1 MFDEKNQEQVVEET
15 LEASEIQNVEKASA
29 DDASTTTADNVAE
42 IADYLNPELF
52 NDVKTLSDSDL
63 DENSNPTEV
72 SDELEKKYSST
83 FGDISEHSLIEG
95 RVVGMNDRDVLI
107 DIGFKSEGI
116 IDRSEFK
123 ADDLPVI
130 GDQVEVYL
138 EFIED
143 ASGNTILSKE
153 KADFMRRWKE
163 LKDAF
168 ESEKIIK
175 GKIVRRIKGGLIVDL
190 GVVQAFLP
198 GSQVD
203 VRPIQDF
210 DIYLDREIEIRIV
223 KFNESRKN
231 IVVSHKVILEDS
243 LQEQREALF
252 KELEVG
258 SILEG
263 RVKNVTDFGVFVD
276 LGGIDGLL
284 HITDLSW
291 GRVNHPSEVL
301 SMNDLITVKVI
312 EYDEDRKRV
321 SLGLKQLAPHPWED
335 VEIKY
340 PIGNVVKGKV
350 VSLTNY
356 GCFIEL
362 EPGVEGLVHVSE
374 ISWTK
379 HIKNPSEVY
388 NMGDDVDAKVLSID
402 IEDKKISLGVK
413 QLTPDPWDEIEEKY
427 MVGTVHK
434 AIVQNLTQFG
444 AFAALEEG
452 IDGLVHVSDLSWTKV
467 VKHPKEV
474 VEKDQEIEVRILEIS
489 RENRRISLGFK
500 QVGDDPWPDIVN
512 HYEAG
517 KEVSGEIIRV
527 LDKGIIIQLE
537 MGVEGIIP
545 FGKMSKKDRRAL
557 ANQYEIGANLSGIV
571 MKVSPEDK
579 KVVLYKEELA
589 GAGNRT
595 SANDEVKQYLTNQK
609 TDSGEKL
616 ELPQE
621 LIDIAS
627 QAEKDGIEDDSMP
640 LNLKSKKKN
649 RQPQWGWKFIL
660 KLNKPIESLIGQ
672 KLSLL
677 FGALGLALLLWI
689 FVVSQDEYTL
699 ILDLPIEARNLN
711 VQKAHKEEVP
721 S

>member
-1 MFDEKNQEQVVEET
+1 MFEEQNQEQVAEET
-15 LEASEIQNVEKASA
+15 LENSVDQDVEKVSA
-29 DDASTTTADNVAE
+29 KNASTTAADNVAE
-42 IADYLNPELF
+42 IKDYLNTELF
-52 NDVKTLSDSDL
+52 DDIKVVDTDDL
-63 DENSNPTEV
+63 NHEYSSEID
-72 SDELEKKYSST
+72 DDLEKKYSST

-123 ADDLPVI
+123 TDDLPVI

-153 KADFMRRWKE
+153 KADFMRRWQE
-163 LKDAF
+163 LQDAF
-168 ESEKIIK
+168 ESEKIIS
-175 GKIVRRIKGGLIVDL
+175 GTIVRRIKGGLIVDL

-276 LGGIDGLL
+276 LGGIDVLL
-284 HITDLSW
+284 HITYLSW
-291 GRVNHPSEVL
+291 CRVNHPSEVL
-301 SMNDLITVKVI
+301 SINDAITVKVI
-312 EYDEDRKRV
+312 EYDEERKRV

-340 PIGNVVKGKV
+340 PVGNVVKGKV

-362 EPGVEGLVHVSE
+362 EPGVEGLIHVSE

-388 NMGDDVDAKVLSID
+388 NMGDGVDAKVLSID
-402 IEDKKISLGVK
+402 TEDKKISLGVK

-427 MVGTVHK
+427 MVGTVHQ
-434 AIVQNLTQFG
+434 ATVQNLTQFG
-444 AFAALEEG
+444 AFAGLEEG
-452 IDGLVHVSDLSWTKV
+452 IDGLVHVSDLSWTRV
-467 VKHPKEV
+467 VKHPKEI

-489 RENRRISLGFK
+489 RENRRISLGYK
-500 QVGDDPWPDIVN
+500 QVIDDPWSEIMN
-512 HYEAG
+512 HYESG

-537 MGVEGIIP
+537 MEVEGIIP

-557 ANQYEIGANLSGIV
+557 ASQYEVGANLSGIV
-571 MKVSPEDK
+571 MKVSPDDK
-579 KVVLYKEELA
+579 KIILYKEELA
-589 GAGNRT
+589 GASNRT
-595 SANDEVKQYLTNQK
+595 SANDEVKQYLTNQE
-609 TDSGEKL
+609 TNSGEKL

-621 LIDIAS
+621 LLDIAS
-627 QAEKDGIEDDSMP
+627 QAEKDGVED
-640 LNLKSKKKN
+640 
-649 RQPQWGWKFIL
+649 
-660 KLNKPIESLIGQ
+660 
-672 KLSLL
+672 KLS
-677 FGALGLALLLWI
+677 GLE
-689 FVVSQDEYTL
+689 SE
-699 ILDLPIEARNLN
+699 EE
-711 VQKAHKEEVP
+711 KEE
-721 S
+721 

>member
-1 MFDEKNQEQVVEET
+1 MFEEQNKEQAAEET
-15 LEASEIQNVEKASA
+15 LVHSAEQNKEEVSAKEASSA
-29 DDASTTTADNVAE
+29 TAENVAE
-42 IADYLNPELF
+42 ILDYLDPELF
-52 NDVKTLSDSDL
+52 KDIKILKDNDFDDKGK
-63 DENSNPTEV
+63 
-72 SDELEKKYSST
+72 SDEIDIELENKYSST

-123 ADDLPVI
+123 VDDLPEI

-163 LKDAF
+163 LKDAY
-168 ESEKIIK
+168 ENEKIIT

-231 IVVSHKVILEDS
+231 IVVSHKIILEDS

-263 RVKNVTDFGVFVD
+263 RVKNITDFGVFVD

-301 SMNDLITVKVI
+301 SMNDSITVKVI
-312 EYDEDRKRV
+312 EYDEERKRV

-340 PIGNVVKGKV
+340 PIGNIVKGKV

-388 NMGDDVDAKVLSID
+388 NMGDEVDAKVLSID
-402 IEDKKISLGVK
+402 SEDKKISLGVK

-434 AIVQNLTQFG
+434 VVVQNLTQFG
-444 AFAALEEG
+444 AFASLEEG

-474 VEKDQEIEVRILEIS
+474 VEKDQEIEVRILEVS
-489 RENRRISLGFK
+489 RENRRISLGFR
-500 QVGDDPWPDIVN
+500 QVEDDPWPEIVN
-512 HYEAG
+512 HYDAG

-557 ANQYEIGANLSGIV
+557 ATQYEIGANLSGIV

-579 KVVLYKEELA
+579 KVILFKEELA

-621 LIDIAS
+621 LLDIAS
-627 QAEKDGIEDDSMP
+627 QAEKDGEG
-640 LNLKSKKKN
+640 N
-649 RQPQWGWKFIL
+649 
-660 KLNKPIESLIGQ
+660 ES
-672 KLSLL
+672 S
-677 FGALGLALLLWI
+677 
-689 FVVSQDEYTL
+689 VSESDE
-699 ILDLPIEARNLN
+699 
-711 VQKAHKEEVP
+711 QKEE
-721 S
+721 

>member
-1 MFDEKNQEQVVEET
+1 MFETQIKEQVVEEVLDT
-15 LEASEIQNVEKASA
+15 STDKDVDGTSVE
-29 DDASTTTADNVAE
+29 DTSTTTAEFVAE
-42 IADYLNPELF
+42 IKDYLNPELF
-52 NDVKTLSDSDL
+52 SDVRVVKKSDIKM
-63 DENSNPTEV
+63 DEEV
-72 SDELEKKYSST
+72 DEASELETLYSNT
-83 FGDISEHSLIEG
+83 FGDISEHSLIQG
-95 RVVGMNDRDVLI
+95 RVVGMNERDVLI

-116 IDRSEFK
+116 IDRSEFN
-123 ADDLPVI
+123 DNDLPSI

-163 LKDAF
+163 LHDAF
-168 ESEKIIK
+168 ENETIIK
-175 GKIVRRIKGGLIVDL
+175 GTVVRRIKGGLIVDL
-190 GVVQAFLP
+190 QVVQAFLP

-210 DIYLDREIEIRIV
+210 DIYLDKEIELRIV
-223 KFNESRKN
+223 KFNEARKN

-243 LQEQREALF
+243 LKEQREALF

-263 RVKNVTDFGVFVD
+263 RVKNITDFGVFID

-291 GRVNHPSEVL
+291 GRVNHPSEVIG
-301 SMNDLITVKVI
+301 MNDTITVKVI
-312 EYDEDRKRV
+312 EYDEERKRV
-321 SLGLKQLAPHPWED
+321 SLGLKQLSPHPWDE

-340 PIGNVVKGKV
+340 PIGKMVKGKV

-362 EPGVEGLVHVSE
+362 QPGVEGLVHVSE

-388 NMGDDVDAKVLSID
+388 SMGDEVDAKVLSID
-402 IEDKKISLGVK
+402 TEERKISLGVK
-413 QLTPDPWDEIEEKY
+413 QLTPDPWDVIEEKY

-434 AIVQNLTQFG
+434 CKVQNLTQFG
-444 AFAALEEG
+444 AFAELEEG

-474 VEKDQEIEVRILEIS
+474 VEKGQEIEVRILEVS
-489 RENRRISLGFK
+489 RDKRRISLGYR
-500 QVGDDPWPDIVN
+500 QVMDDPWQEIIDF
-512 HYEAG
+512 YDTG

-527 LDKGIIIQLE
+527 LDKGIIIKLE
-537 MGVEGIIP
+537 KEVEGIIP
-545 FGKMSKKDRRAL
+545 FGKMSKKDRRTL
-557 ANQYEIGANLSGIV
+557 ASQYEVGANLSGIV

-589 GAGNRT
+589 GTGRT
-595 SANDEVKQYLTNQK
+595 TTATDEVKQYLKNQE
-609 TDSGEKL
+609 TGSGEKL

-621 LIDIAS
+621 LLDMAS
-627 QAEKDGIEDDSMP
+627 EAEKDGVSE
-640 LNLKSKKKN
+640 
-649 RQPQWGWKFIL
+649 
-660 KLNKPIESLIGQ
+660 KPIDS
-672 KLSLL
+672 
-677 FGALGLALLLWI
+677 
-689 FVVSQDEYTL
+689 VSNTEQ
-699 ILDLPIEARNLN
+699 
-711 VQKAHKEEVP
+711 EE
-721 S
+721 

>member
-15 LEASEIQNVEKASA
+15 SEASEIQNVEKASA
-29 DDASTTTADNVAE
+29 DNASTTTADNVAE

-52 NDVKTLSDSDL
+52 NDIKTLSDSDL
-63 DENSNPTEV
+63 DESLNPTEV
-72 SDELEKKYSST
+72 SDEIEKKYSNT

-291 GRVNHPSEVL
+291 GRINHPSEVL
-301 SMNDLITVKVI
+301 SMNDSITVKVI

-335 VEIKY
+335 VEIKF

-388 NMGDDVDAKVLSID
+388 NMGDEVDAKVLSID

-427 MVGTVHK
+427 MVGTVHN

-589 GAGNRT
+589 GAGSRT

-627 QAEKDGIEDDSMP
+627 QAEKDGIEDDSTA
-640 LNLKSKKKN
+640 S
-649 RQPQWGWKFIL
+649 
-660 KLNKPIESLIGQ
+660 ESEKQ
-672 KLSLL
+672 
-677 FGALGLALLLWI
+677 
-689 FVVSQDEYTL
+689 
-699 ILDLPIEARNLN
+699 
-711 VQKAHKEEVP
+711 KEE
-721 S
+721 

>member
-1 MFDEKNQEQVVEET
+1 MFEEQNKEQAVEET
-15 LEASEIQNVEKASA
+15 LENSVDQNIEKVSTKDVPSA
-29 DDASTTTADNVAE
+29 TAENVAE
-42 IADYLNPELF
+42 TLDYLDPKLF
-52 NDVKTLSDSDL
+52 KDIKILNDNDFDEK
-63 DENSNPTEV
+63 ENSNEIDV
-72 SDELEKKYSST
+72 ELENKYSST

-116 IDRSEFK
+116 IDRSEFRS
-123 ADDLPVI
+123 DDLPEI

-163 LKDAF
+163 LKDAY
-168 ESEKIIK
+168 ESEKTIT

-210 DIYLDREIEIRIV
+210 DLYLEREIEIRIV

-231 IVVSHKVILEDS
+231 IVVSHKIILEDS

-263 RVKNVTDFGVFVD
+263 RVKNITDFGVFVD

-301 SMNDLITVKVI
+301 SMNDSITVKVI
-312 EYDEDRKRV
+312 EYDEERKRV

-388 NMGDDVDAKVLSID
+388 NMGDEVDAKVLSID
-402 IEDKKISLGVK
+402 SEDKKISLGVK
-413 QLTPDPWDEIEEKY
+413 QLTPDPWDVIEEKY

-434 AIVQNLTQFG
+434 AVVQNLTQFG

-467 VKHPKEV
+467 VKHPKEI
-474 VEKDQEIEVRILEIS
+474 VEKDQEIEVRILEVS
-489 RENRRISLGFK
+489 RDNRRISLGFR
-500 QVGDDPWPDIVN
+500 QVEDDPWPDIVT

-517 KEVSGEIIRV
+517 KEVSGPIIRV

-537 MGVEGIIP
+537 LGVEGIIP

-557 ANQYEIGANLSGIV
+557 ATQYEIGANLSGIV

-579 KVVLYKEELA
+579 KVILYKEELA
-589 GAGNRT
+589 GAGNRR

-609 TDSGEKL
+609 TESGEKL

-621 LIDIAS
+621 LLDIAS
-627 QAEKDGIEDDSMP
+627 QAEKDGVENELSDSE
-640 LNLKSKKKN
+640 SDEQKK
-649 RQPQWGWKFIL
+649 
-660 KLNKPIESLIGQ
+660 E
-672 KLSLL
+672 
-677 FGALGLALLLWI
+677 
-689 FVVSQDEYTL
+689 
-699 ILDLPIEARNLN
+699 
-711 VQKAHKEEVP
+711 
-721 S
+721 